1 MRRFSLVLSLLL
13 AAAIASAQPAKPHP
27 AQEVLKA
34 AIKQAESS
42 DKTVILI
49 FHASWCGWCKR
60 LDAGLEDPAV
70 KPIIED
76 NYVVTHLVVMESK
89 ANKELENPG
98 GGEILKELGG
108 EKSGLP
114 FYAFIDGKG
123 KMIAN
128 SNAMPKNQ
136 NIGYPAEK
144 EEIAAFEGLLKKT
157 AKHLTDDQRSQVM
170 SYFVKNA
177 PKPRASSPVQDN
189 KDAIINDLNNLA
201 AFSFQYRIRP
211 KEMGGGVGSYLGFKI
226 AEKLKQNENATYEA
240 EVIDKDHVRFKAT
253 SAKGFGS
260 VTETI
265 DESGRM
271 GNWTYSGQ
279 FQ

>member
-1 MRRFSLVLSLLL
+1 MRGSILVVSLLL
-13 AAAIASAQPAKPHP
+13 AVMIASAQSLKPQP

-34 AIKQAESS
+34 AVKQAESS
-42 DKTVILI
+42 DKTVLLI

-60 LDAGLEDPAV
+60 LDAGLQNPDV
-70 KPIIED
+70 KPLIEA

-89 ANKELENPG
+89 DKKDLENPG
-98 GGEILKELGG
+98 GAAILKDLGG

-114 FYAFIDGKG
+114 FYAFLDAKG

-128 SNAMPKNQ
+128 SNAMPNDQ

-144 EEIAAFEGLLKKT
+144 EEIAAFEGLLKKS
-157 AKHLTDDQRSQVM
+157 AKHMTDEQRSQVM

-177 PKPRASSPVQDN
+177 PKPRVTSPVQSN

-201 AFSFQYRIRP
+201 AFAYQYRIRP
-211 KEMGGGVGSYLGFKI
+211 QEMGGGAGSYTGFKI
-226 AEKLKQNENATYEA
+226 PEKMKQNDNAVFEA
-240 EVIDKDHVRFKAT
+240 EVLDKDHIRFRAT
-253 SAKGFGS
+253 SAKGFGT
-260 VTETI
+260 VMETI

-271 GNWTYSGQ
+271 GDWTYSGQ

>member
-1 MRRFSLVLSLLL
+1 MYRSILVLSLLL
-13 AAAIASAQPAKPHP
+13 AAMIASAQTVKPQP

-34 AIKQAESS
+34 AVKQAESS
-42 DKTVILI
+42 DKTVLLI

-60 LDAGLEDPAV
+60 LDAGLQDPEV
-70 KPIIED
+70 RPLIEA
-76 NYVVTHLVVMESK
+76 NYVVIHLVVMESK
-89 ANKELENPG
+89 DKKELENPG
-98 GGEILKELGG
+98 GAEVMKELGG

-114 FYAFIDGKG
+114 FYAFIDEKG
-123 KMIAN
+123 TMIAN
-128 SNAMPKNQ
+128 SNAMPKDQ

-144 EEIAAFEGLLKKT
+144 EEIAAFEGLLKQS
-157 AKHLTDDQRSQVM
+157 AKHMTDDQRSQVM

-177 PKPRASSPVQDN
+177 PKPRATSDVQSN

-201 AFSFQYRIRP
+201 AFAYQYRIRP
-211 KEMGGGVGSYLGFKI
+211 QEMGGGAGSYNGFKI
-226 AEKLKQNENATYEA
+226 PEKLKKNDNAAFEA
-240 EVIDKDHVRFKAT
+240 EVIDKDHIRFKAT

-260 VTETI
+260 VMETI
-265 DESGRM
+265 DESGRL

>member
-13 AAAIASAQPAKPHP
+13 AAAIASAQPAKPQP
-27 AQEVLKA
+27 AQEVLKVA
-34 AIKQAESS
+34 MKQAESS

-89 ANKELENPG
+89 EKKELENPG

-211 KEMGGGVGSYLGFKI
+211 KEMGGGAGNYLGFKI

-265 DESGRM
+265 DESGRT

>member
-1 MRRFSLVLSLLL
+1 MRRFSLVLSLFL

-42 DKTVILI
+42 DKTVFLI
-49 FHASWCGWCKR
+49 FR
-60 LDAGLEDPAV
+60 
-70 KPIIED
+70 
-76 NYVVTHLVVMESK
+76 
-89 ANKELENPG
+89 
-98 GGEILKELGG
+98 
-108 EKSGLP
+108 
-114 FYAFIDGKG
+114 
-123 KMIAN
+123 
-128 SNAMPKNQ
+128 
-136 NIGYPAEK
+136 
-144 EEIAAFEGLLKKT
+144 
-157 AKHLTDDQRSQVM
+157 TDDQRSQVM

-211 KEMGGGVGSYLGFKI
+211 K
-226 AEKLKQNENATYEA
+226 
-240 EVIDKDHVRFKAT
+240 AT

-260 VTETI
+260 VMETI

>member
-1 MRRFSLVLSLLL
+1 MRRTSLVLSLFL
-13 AAAIASAQPAKPHP
+13 AAAIGSAQPAKPQP

-34 AIKQAESS
+34 AVKQAESS
-42 DKTVILI
+42 DKTVFLI

-60 LDAGLEDPAV
+60 LDAGLEDPGV
-70 KPIIED
+70 KPLIEA

-89 ANKELENPG
+89 EKKDLENPG
-98 GGEILKELGG
+98 GGEIMKELGG

-128 SNAMPKNQ
+128 SNAMPKDQ
-136 NIGYPAEK
+136 NIGYPAAK
-144 EEIAAFEGLLKKT
+144 EEIEAFEMLLKKT
-157 AKHLTDDQRSQVM
+157 AKHMTDDQRSQVM
-170 SYFVKNA
+170 SYFVKNV

-201 AFSFQYRIRP
+201 ALSFQYRIRP
-211 KEMGGGVGSYLGFKI
+211 KEMGGGAGSYTGFKI
-226 AEKLKQNENATYEA
+226 PEKMKQNDNATFEA
-240 EVIDKDHVRFKAT
+240 EVIDKDHVQFKAT

-260 VTETI
+260 VMETI
-265 DESGRM
+265 DEAGRM

-279 FQ
+279 FK